1 MSHKHNSHGQKPNFT
16 AVPVQVNVAPFKKT
30 EFCRS
35 PSREE
40 ISRRAYFNYLNE
52 GSRSGNDLYHWLE
65 AEADLL
71 AGCTLLNADDAGTL
85 H

>member
-1 MSHKHNSHGQKPNFT
+1 MRHNNHSNVQKPNL
-16 AVPVQVNVAPFKKT
+16 AAASMQVNALPYKKT
-30 EFCRS
+30 EFCQR

-52 GSRSGNDLYHWLE
+52 GSTDGNDIYHWLE

-71 AGCTLLNADDAGTL
+71 AGCTLLNANDAKPFR
-85 H
+85 